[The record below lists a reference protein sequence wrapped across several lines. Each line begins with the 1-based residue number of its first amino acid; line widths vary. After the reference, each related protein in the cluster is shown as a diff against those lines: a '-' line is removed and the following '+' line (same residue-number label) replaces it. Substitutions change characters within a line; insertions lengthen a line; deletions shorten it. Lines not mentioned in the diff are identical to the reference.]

1 MEKDYRTKK
10 YAKNNKPNRHR
21 GRRLKYRM
29 HSATKY
35 RRDKSKRRRYLLNR
49 YIRDE
54 RRHRDEQSMRAL
66 NFNYES
72 IYLEDGYTDGI
83 CDCEG
88 YYDDGQTVCPYGGF
102 IHISNPTPVSVSF
115 PVWGKYV
122 ECKYYK

>member
-1 MEKDYRTKK
+1 MEKDHRTRK

-35 RRDKSKRRRYLLNR
+35 RRDKSKRRRYLLDR

-54 RRHRDEQSMRAL
+54 RKHRDEQSMRAL

-88 YYDDGQTVCPYGGF
+88 YYEDGQTVCPEGGF
-102 IHISNPTPVSVSF
+102 INIPNPIPVSVSF